1 MPPSL
6 FAPRSLISG
15 TAAPFSGPPYPSSQ
29 PVFHN
34 MSRASVDRAADAL
47 DRVVGWVD
55 LVAKSCVIFLV
66 VAVTSIML
74 AQVFFRKVLNSS
86 LQWSEE
92 LSLFGLV
99 WIVWIGAVVLM
110 RNWEHINIPTF
121 IDLVPK
127 KHRFWPIALSKI
139 AAIVFLALLIWYG
152 FDVFTQ
158 RFHGRSP
165 SLEISSRWAKLSIP
179 VGAVFMALFAVNTML
194 RDVIEFRRRNFDHFE
209 SQGDPGVE

>member
-1 MPPSL
+1 
-6 FAPRSLISG
+6 
-15 TAAPFSGPPYPSSQ
+15 
-29 PVFHN
+29 

-179 VGAVFMALFAVNTML
+179 VGAVFMALFAVNTIL
-194 RDVIEFRRRNFDHFE
+194 RDVIEFRRKNFDHFE

>member
-1 MPPSL
+1 
-6 FAPRSLISG
+6 
-15 TAAPFSGPPYPSSQ
+15 
-29 PVFHN
+29 

>member
-1 MPPSL
+1 
-6 FAPRSLISG
+6 
-15 TAAPFSGPPYPSSQ
+15 
-29 PVFHN
+29 
-34 MSRASVDRAADAL
+34 MSRASVERVADTL
-47 DRVVGWVD
+47 DRIVERIDW
-55 LVAKSCVIFLV
+55 LAKAFVIFLV

-99 WIVWIGAVVLM
+99 WLVWIGAVVLM

-127 KHRFWPIALSKI
+127 KHRFWFLGLSKV
-139 AAIVFLALLIWYG
+139 ASIVFLALLIWYG

-158 RFHGRSP
+158 GFHGRSP
-165 SLEISSRWAKLSIP
+165 SLGISSRWAKLSIP

-194 RDVIEFRRRNFDHFE
+194 RDAVEYRRGNFDHFE
-209 SQGDPGVE
+209 SQGNPGVE

>member
-1 MPPSL
+1 
-6 FAPRSLISG
+6 
-15 TAAPFSGPPYPSSQ
+15 
-29 PVFHN
+29 
-34 MSRASVDRAADAL
+34 MSRASVERVADTL
-47 DRVVGWVD
+47 DRIVERIDW
-55 LVAKSCVIFLV
+55 LAKAFVIFLV
-66 VAVTSIML
+66 VAVTGIML

-127 KHRFWPIALSKI
+127 KHRFWLIALSKI
-139 AAIVFLALLIWYG
+139 ASIVFLALLIWYG